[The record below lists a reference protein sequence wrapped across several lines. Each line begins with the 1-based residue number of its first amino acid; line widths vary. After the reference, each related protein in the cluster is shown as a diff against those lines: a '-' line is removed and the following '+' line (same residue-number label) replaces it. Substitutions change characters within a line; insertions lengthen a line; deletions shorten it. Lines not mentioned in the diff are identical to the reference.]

1 MMKRKMSSKS
11 QVNLLLRSNSK
22 QNPNLQPKKEIPIIP
37 TLQRINQEREL
48 YFPASQHSSSC
59 SSSLLATPW
68 KWKKSFKKREKKTLM
83 ILLIWISITTKKYA
97 LRLQIIVVGSCH
109 QHNQTR
115 FIVWLSES
123 ELTITILARR
133 RRSPSQ
139 LNPYLM
145 HSSPPNPLAWRQGSS
160 WTFSIGQKTKRR
172 SC

>member
-1 MMKRKMSSKS
+1 
-11 QVNLLLRSNSK
+11 
-22 QNPNLQPKKEIPIIP
+22 
-37 TLQRINQEREL
+37 
-48 YFPASQHSSSC
+48 
-59 SSSLLATPW
+59 
-68 KWKKSFKKREKKTLM
+68 M

-97 LRLQIIVVGSCH
+97 LRLQIIAVGSCH

-133 RRSPSQ
+133 RRSSSQ

-172 SC
+172 SCQKKRIRSRRYAQVIILDCIAKKEEQQRREAAAKAILEKKDKKKKKKK